1 MYFVFVCTSKIDK
14 SKKKIVHSLDV
25 RKYAKY
31 EIQPYSEQSWPDS
44 QLNSP
49 KQTIENLIP

>member
-14 SKKKIVHSLDV
+14 SKKKIVHSVDV